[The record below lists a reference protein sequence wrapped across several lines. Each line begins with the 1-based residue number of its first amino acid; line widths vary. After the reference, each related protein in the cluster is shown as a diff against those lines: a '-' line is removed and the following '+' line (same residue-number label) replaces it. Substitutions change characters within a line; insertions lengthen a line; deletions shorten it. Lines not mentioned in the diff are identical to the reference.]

1 MNERIAV
8 IDGCRTP
15 FIRSGGAFKGLMHWK
30 LGSHAVKGLMA
41 KTGLPSKEVD
51 HVIMGAL
58 FHDKRTS
65 NVAREIV
72 LGAGLPEA
80 VPAHTCTVACISA
93 NMAATN
99 GAGMIVMGAA
109 DTVIA
114 GGVEF
119 FDPAQPLPIKE
130 YSTELLMG
138 QTAER
143 LASRL
148 KISREEQDAFAVR
161 SHQRAVKA
169 QKEGIFRDNIVPV
182 AIPGIGIVSLD
193 NGPREDTTI
202 EKISKLKGAF
212 DPENGT
218 VTAANSSF
226 LTDGAAAVM
235 LMSEEKA
242 KALGLTAQA
251 YIKTFAHTAQNP
263 LDELLLGPAF
273 AVPKALAKAGLALKD
288 IAVLEIHEAFAV
300 QMIANINLLQ
310 SDIFAQR
317 KLGLSAKIGEMDMDR
332 LNIHGGS
339 LSLGHP
345 FGATGARLIMD
356 CCRRMV
362 NENSQFGLVA
372 GCAAGAVGN
381 AIILEN
387 AA

>member
-1 MNERIAV
+1 MNEKIAI

-15 FIRSGGAFKGLMHWK
+15 FIRSGGAFKELMHWK

-72 LGAGLPEA
+72 LGAGLPES

-99 GAGMIVMGAA
+99 GAGMIAMGAA

-114 GGVEF
+114 GGVEY
-119 FDPAQPLPIKE
+119 FDPAKPLPIKE
-130 YSTELLMG
+130 YSTDLLMG

-148 KISREEQDAFAVR
+148 KISREEQDVFAVQ
-161 SHQRAVKA
+161 SHQRAVTA
-169 QKEGIFRDNIVPV
+169 QKEGIFHDNIVPV
-182 AIPGIGIVSLD
+182 AVPGIGIITSD
-193 NGPREDTTI
+193 NGPREDSTI

-212 DPENGT
+212 DPEKGA

-235 LMSEEKA
+235 LMRESKA
-242 KALGLTAQA
+242 KALGLKAQA
-251 YIKTFAHTAQNP
+251 YIRTFAHTAQNP

-273 AVPKALAKAGLALKD
+273 AVPKALAKAGLKLDD
-288 IAVLEIHEAFAV
+288 IGVLEIHEAFAV

-310 SDIFAQR
+310 SADFAKE
-317 KLGLSAKIGEMDMDR
+317 KLGLPNKIGEIDMDR

-381 AIILEN
+381 AIILE
-387 AA
+387 AES